1 MKRISNIFDTLKVH
15 DIHEAVLR
23 AFEEHEGE
31 PDVNEFKNGLDTNC
45 LMLYEALFDG
55 SYRGLIKYRQLEK
68 TNNNGKRRKIDSPDL
83 ATRIYQYV
91 FLDKIEPAYYSKDN
105 LMGLNC
111 KKGCGITARK
121 DNQSVLH
128 RVKEAFYDRLDLHFA
143 LVIDQR
149 QCYAHI
155 GIPVFRKA
163 MKRLT
168 DDKRFIDFAIDISFV
183 NGKLPIGTPASPMIH
198 HITMLDF
205 DIYAKGLSRVS
216 VRYAD
221 NCFLAFHTSEE
232 AQEAKWRVKNFWWDS
247 LGIRAKSQ
255 ECPVISMDQPLDFCG
270 YVFHRNNRPVCSHDK
285 GYVTVRP
292 STADRARKCKTDKS
306 WASYFGLMKH
316 ADAFNLM
323 TKIEQTM
330 KLRDLTTKIRIDRT
344 MDARNIDMR
353 DLVGQVITIYDY
365 EIRYNTQKQPNWI
378 KCLVGMD
385 EVIDGEKTG
394 KILAKEFHGNYQ
406 GIIQFISACEKRFGK
421 SALLPLEDVEIEN
434 QCGYIFKGST
444 NQLTYIE

>member
-1 MKRISNIFDTLKVH
+1 MKRINSIFDALKVD
-15 DIHEAVLR
+15 DIHDAALR
-23 AFEEHEGE
+23 AFKEHEGE
-31 PDVNEFKNGLDTNC
+31 SDVIKFRAELDKNC
-45 LMLYEALFDG
+45 SELYIALLDG
-55 SYRGLIKYRQLEK
+55 SYRGRIKYRQLEN

-83 ATRIYQYV
+83 PTRIYQYV
-91 FLDKIEPAYYSKDN
+91 FLNKIEPVYYSKDN

-111 KKGCGITARK
+111 KPGCGITAKR
-121 DNQSVLH
+121 DNQSVIH
-128 RVKEAFYDRLDLHFA
+128 RMKEAFYDRLDLHFA
-143 LVIDQR
+143 LVVDQR
-149 QCYAHI
+149 QCYAHT
-155 GIPVFRKA
+155 GAPVFRRA

-168 DDKRFIDFAIDISFV
+168 SDQRFIDFAGDVCFV
-183 NGKLPIGTPASPMIH
+183 GRKLPIGTPASPMAH
-198 HITMLDF
+198 HIVMLDF
-205 DIYAKGLSRVS
+205 DIFAKELSRTS

-221 NCFLAFHTSEE
+221 NCFLAFPTSEE
-232 AQEAKWRVKNFWWDS
+232 AQAAKWRVKNFWWYR
-247 LGIRAKSQ
+247 LGIRAKRH
-255 ECPVISMDQPLDFCG
+255 ECQVVSMDQPLDFCG

-285 GYVTVRP
+285 GYTTVRP
-292 STADRARKCKTDKS
+292 STVERAKSCKTDEG

-394 KILAKEFHGNYQ
+394 KILAREFHGNYQ
-406 GIIQFISACEKRFGK
+406 GIIQFICACEKQFGK
-421 SALLPLEDVEIEN
+421 SVLLPLEDVEIEN